1 MIARVL
7 LIAGLVALAGCGGGG
22 SPDPEPPTVVITVP
36 KGFTGPVWVV
46 ADPSGIDVPSQ
57 DRVYRVPVPK
67 NGLVR
72 VKSTKLLEEKH
83 KPAGAYDDGS
93 PLAFE
98 DADPNVVC
106 LRGGAIRA
114 LIARAEQEITYVVY
128 YVGDEAQAVKFF
140 EGDTKP
146 KFEAKPKSKSK

>member
-57 DRVYRVPVPK
+57 DRVYRATISYEPARGIWIPISTQAPK
-67 NGLVR
+67 LQG
-72 VKSTKLLEEKH
+72 
-83 KPAGAYDDGS
+83 
-93 PLAFE
+93 
-98 DADPNVVC
+98 
-106 LRGGAIRA
+106 
-114 LIARAEQEITYVVY
+114 
-128 YVGDEAQAVKFF
+128 
-140 EGDTKP
+140 
-146 KFEAKPKSKSK
+146 